1 MINAIGTMNFDGFR
15 MMWSEGAYL
24 LDSLAYALRDN
35 RPSLVND
42 NDDECFLR

>member
-1 MINAIGTMNFDGFR
+1 MDFR

-24 LDSLAYALRDN
+24 LDSLAYVLRDD

-42 NDDECFLR
+42 NDNE

>member
-1 MINAIGTMNFDGFR
+1 MRWNDGMEFR

-24 LDSLAYALRDN
+24 LASMAYALRDD

-42 NDDECFLR
+42 NDDE